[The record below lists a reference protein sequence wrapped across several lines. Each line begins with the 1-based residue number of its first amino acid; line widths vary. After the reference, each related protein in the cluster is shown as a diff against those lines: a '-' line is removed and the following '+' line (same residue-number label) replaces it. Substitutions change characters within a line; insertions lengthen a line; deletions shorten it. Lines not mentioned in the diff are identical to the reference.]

1 MNKLNFQ
8 LVKLKNKRKR
18 LTISFFV
25 YILFMGNLTF
35 SQSINAYD
43 LLITE
48 IMSDPSPVVGLSE
61 DEFIEIYNNSS
72 TPINLS
78 KTTIQIGSRLF
89 IPDSFLLEPDSFN
102 VFWDDNIP
110 TLKNNGD
117 SLKILHEN
125 KVIHRI
131 DYTPSM
137 HDSDFKRNG
146 GWSIE
151 LIDFKK
157 PCLINGNWNSSIN
170 SSGGSPGKPNDTE
183 KELTAPQ
190 LELNSY
196 CPKNDSQLSVVFT
209 VPIESLETIYEYK
222 LQYNKAIIDI
232 PKLDS
237 GSIDSILITY
247 AGTCYEAPFQE
258 INLKYGLPL
267 NPDSGNIVINEILF
281 NPDENGHDF
290 IEVFNASDKPL
301 DLSKLSFCKRNE
313 NNLLESPFKLSQ
325 SPFLLLPN
333 EYCVVC
339 PDKKWL
345 SNTFPKAINIIESSI
360 PSMNNDA
367 GKVVLLTHSAK
378 IIDEVNY
385 IENWHYSELT
395 NNENVSL
402 EKLNPTSLNISSN
415 WSSASSSENYASPG
429 YENSNFIALETTT
442 NYFEI
447 ANSIITPNAD
457 GYKDQLIIHY
467 SLPNVHW
474 TAKINVI
481 NYFGT
486 TIHTIGGN
494 MLLGKNGTIHW
505 GGILQDKTII
515 NPGIYALE
523 IHAYN
528 LKTQEKTQE
537 KRTFY
542 VNGTLK

>member
-1 MNKLNFQ
+1 
-8 LVKLKNKRKR
+8 
-18 LTISFFV
+18 
-25 YILFMGNLTF
+25 MGNLTF

-72 TPINLS
+72 APINLS

-89 IPDSFLLEPDSFN
+89 MPDSFLLEPDSFI
-102 VFWDDNIP
+102 VFWDENIP

-131 DYTPSM
+131 DYTPLM

-146 GWSIE
+146 GWSVE

-209 VPIESLETIYEYK
+209 VPIESLETIYEYN

-237 GSIDSILITY
+237 GSIDSILITN
-247 AGTCYEAPFQE
+247 AVTCYEAPFQE

-313 NNLLESPFKLSQ
+313 NNLLESTFKLSN
-325 SPFLLLPN
+325 SPFLLLPK

-345 SNTFPKAINIIESSI
+345 SNTFPKAINILESSI

-415 WSSASSSENYASPG
+415 WSSASSSENYATPG
-429 YENSNFIALETTT
+429 YENSNFIALETTI

-494 MLLGKNGTIHW
+494 ILLGKNGTIHW
-505 GGILQDKTII
+505 SGILQDKTII
-515 NPGIYALE
+515 NPGIYALK

-537 KRTFY
+537 KITFY
-542 VNGTLK
+542 VNGSLN